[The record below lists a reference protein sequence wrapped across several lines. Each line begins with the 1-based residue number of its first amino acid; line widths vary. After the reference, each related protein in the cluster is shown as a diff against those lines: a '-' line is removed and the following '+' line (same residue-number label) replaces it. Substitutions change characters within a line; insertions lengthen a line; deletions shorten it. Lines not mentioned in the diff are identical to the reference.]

1 MATLEHAHME
11 AAAERPRGIYS
22 FGWVAESI
30 GGVITVVLAIVG
42 LSGVHPL
49 DLAGVGAIALGIALM
64 FEGAFI
70 ARRYSE
76 LLAGA
81 QQARPTGRTIGR
93 GVPAESLGGLAGIIL
108 GILALLRVD
117 AGVLLSTTAIAFGG
131 ALLLGSGATSDLKL
145 PTLAGQETKG
155 PTVERLAHEAI
166 AVVAGGVALVG
177 VAALGL
183 GILGVLGVVPFTMT
197 LVALLCV
204 GASILM
210 AGTAISN
217 RMSGAGRTV

>member
-1 MATLEHAHME
+1 MATYEHAQVE
-11 AAAERPRGIYS
+11 TIAERPRGVYS

-30 GGVITVVLAIVG
+30 GGAVTVILAIVG

-49 DLAGVGAIALGIALM
+49 ALAGVGSIALGIALM

-76 LLAGA
+76 LLAGVQPA
-81 QQARPTGRTIGR
+81 TPAPRTLGR
-93 GVPAESLGGLAGIIL
+93 GVPAESLAGLAGIIL

-117 AGVLLSTTAIAFGG
+117 PGVLLSTTAIAFGG

-145 PTLAGQETKG
+145 L
-155 PTVERLAHEAI
+155 RLANEN
-166 AVVAGGVALVG
+166 AGGVALQRLAKEAISVVSGGEVLVG
-177 VAALGL
+177 VAAIVL
-183 GILGVLGVVPFTMT
+183 GILGVLTIAPFTMA

-204 GASILM
+204 SASILM
-210 AGTAISN
+210 AGTAIST
-217 RMSGAGRTV
+217 RLTGSRRA